1 MDDEEGLFVHDEQ
14 VAVLV
19 HDVQRDIL
27 RFEIAAFFGESDG
40 QSLTGPALVPQPR
53 CVSVQGD
60 LP

>member
-40 QSLTGPALVPQPR
+40 QSLTGPALVPQP
-53 CVSVQGD
+53 CAAAVQGD